1 MIGSFDQRNVIF
13 MGWDG
18 LDGLMPEESNYK
30 TRKQTKCIRDKILNR
45 FYYYFANIKS
55 LLQVYFGKTKQE
67 HHLSWNEQCGFY

>member
-18 LDGLMPEESNYK
+18 RDGLMPEESNYK

-67 HHLSWNEQCGFY
+67 HHLSRNEQWGFN

>member
-13 MGWDG
+13 MGCDG
-18 LDGLMPEESNYK
+18 RDGLMPEESNYK
-30 TRKQTKCIRDKILNR
+30 TRNQTKCIRDKILNR

-67 HHLSWNEQCGFY
+67 HHLSWNEQCGFN

>member
-55 LLQVYFGKTKQE
+55 LLQVYFGKIKQE
-67 HHLSWNEQCGFY
+67 HHLSWNEQCGFN